1 MADVD
6 ATLGIAA
13 DALRLDGQVAL
24 VTGAS
29 KNIGAAIAAS
39 YAGAGADVLLVAR
52 GQERLEATAE
62 TIRRQA
68 PERRIE
74 TALADVTV
82 RSDVDR
88 LAAEALERFGRVD
101 ILVNNALAAGLEDGA
116 NVLDVGDEV
125 WEHVFEAN
133 VFGPLR
139 LTRALAGAMLESG
152 RGGSVINLISGSA
165 FLPNSAPGHL
175 PAPTMAPYGV
185 SKSALW
191 TLTRYL
197 AFELAPHI
205 RVNALCPGL
214 VSEGGG
220 MRVEEPYR
228 RLIES
233 GAVPMGRIG
242 RPEEIAGAAV
252 YLASPAA
259 SYTTGEVLICNGG
272 RAW

>member
-1 MADVD
+1 
-6 ATLGIAA
+6 
-13 DALRLDGQVAL
+13 
-24 VTGAS
+24 
-29 KNIGAAIAAS
+29 
-39 YAGAGADVLLVAR
+39 VAR
-52 GQERLEATAE
+52 SEEQLEATSEA
-62 TIRRQA
+62 IRRQA
-68 PERRIE
+68 PERRVE

-82 RSDVDR
+82 RADVDR
-88 LAAEALERFGRVD
+88 LAAEAIERFDHVD
-101 ILVNNALAAGLEDGA
+101 ILVNNAYAAGLEDVEA
-116 NVLDVGDEV
+116 VLDVSDAV
-125 WEHVFEAN
+125 WERVFEAN
-133 VFGPLR
+133 LFGPLR
-139 LTRALAGAMLESG
+139 LTRALARPMLESG

-185 SKSALW
+185 SKGALW

-197 AFELAPHI
+197 ASELAPHI

-214 VSEGGG
+214 VSESGG

-252 YLASPAA
+252 YLSSPAA

>member
-1 MADVD
+1 MI
-6 ATLGIAA
+6 GIAP

-39 YAGAGADVLLVAR
+39 FASAGADVLLVAR
-52 GQERLEATAE
+52 SEERLEATAE
-62 TIRRQA
+62 TIRGQA
-68 PERRIE
+68 PDRRVE

-82 RSDVDR
+82 RAEVDR
-88 LAAEALERFGRVD
+88 LAAEALARFGHVD
-101 ILVNNALAAGLEDGA
+101 VLVNNAYAAGLEDG
-116 NVLDVGDEV
+116 LDALEVDDAV
-125 WEHVFEAN
+125 WERVLEAN
-133 VFGPLR
+133 LFGPLR
-139 LTRALAGAMLESG
+139 LTRSLARAMLESG
-152 RGGSVINLISGSA
+152 RGGNVINLISGSA

-185 SKSALW
+185 SKGALW

-197 AFELAPHI
+197 ASELAPHV

-214 VSEGGG
+214 VSEDGG

-233 GAVPMGRIG
+233 GAVPLGRIG

>member
-1 MADVD
+1 MALET
-6 ATLGIAA
+6 AIGISPHAF
-13 DALRLDGQVAL
+13 RLEGQVAM

-39 YAGAGADVLLVAR
+39 FASAGADVLLVAR
-52 GQERLEATAE
+52 GAQQLTATAE
-62 TIRRQA
+62 LIRRQA

-74 TALADVTV
+74 TVVADVSV
-82 RSDVDR
+82 PDEIARLVDH
-88 LAAEALERFGRVD
+88 ALGSVGRVD
-101 ILVNNALAAGLEDGA
+101 TLVNNAYSAGLDEGASFLDVSDGTWEKVLETNLLAPMRLSRALAREMLAAG
-116 NVLDVGDEV
+116 
-125 WEHVFEAN
+125 
-133 VFGPLR
+133 
-139 LTRALAGAMLESG
+139 
-152 RGGSVINLISGSA
+152 RGGNIINLVSGSG

-185 SKSALW
+185 SKAALW
-191 TLTRYL
+191 MLTRYL
-197 AFELAPHI
+197 ATELAPQV

-214 VSEGGG
+214 TSEGGA
-220 MRVEEPYR
+220 MRVEEPYE
-228 RLIES
+228 RLLRS

-252 YLASPAA
+252 YLASEAA